1 MALTAEQTLE
11 IHRVISLLGHIT
23 DDHELD
29 RADEVFTAD
38 VVYNLGDL
46 GYGTLYGLDE
56 LRAKALEIGVQNP
69 IGHHV
74 TNIVLTEESDGRVR
88 AQSKAMGI
96 QRDGTTGSVVY
107 EDLLRLTPGGWRIV
121 HRAIRRTKSG
131 GYEE

>member
-1 MALTAEQTLE
+1 MEAGRLLPSGGGGAARRSRCGAALG
-11 IHRVISLLGHIT
+11 R
-23 DDHELD
+23 
-29 RADEVFTAD
+29 